1 MTLKLKTPSH
11 RHSNITKH
19 WKWKGTNIYSSNLWF
34 IREDRKKRDHRLDY
48 TWLLFFCLSA
58 WGIENKCVLQATNF
72 PSIFFDYC
80 VTLVKQLKPWHL
92 FDSKTKITLKR
103 MFRLAESYPFSFWFK
118 KFKLYLTMVAH
129 NFRNVCCCLHAQL
142 FFTKRKSNMYW
153 PYFSNDYGMITN
165 DSKCFDLAFDRFY
178 QKQKETE
185 RSNLYLYTYHL
196 N

>member
-1 MTLKLKTPSH
+1 MITLCSKDWKSVCIPVRACNWKEMTLKLKTPSH

-129 NFRNVCCCLHAQL
+129 NFRNVCCCIHADL
-142 FFTKRKSNMYW
+142 FFTYE
-153 PYFSNDYGMITN
+153 
-165 DSKCFDLAFDRFY
+165 A
-178 QKQKETE
+178 
-185 RSNLYLYTYHL
+185 
-196 N
+196 